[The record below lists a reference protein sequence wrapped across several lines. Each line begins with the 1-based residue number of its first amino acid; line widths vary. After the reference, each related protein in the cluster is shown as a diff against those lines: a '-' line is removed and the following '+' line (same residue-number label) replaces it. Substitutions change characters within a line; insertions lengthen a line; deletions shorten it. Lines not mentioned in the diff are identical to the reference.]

1 MIVRRGGRLC
11 GCGGRG
17 HLEAYAGRAA
27 MERRARDLERKGRDT
42 VLVDLAPGRRMT
54 SGVFV
59 KALAAGDAVAIE
71 LLDDAVGA
79 LGVAIASCVSLLDIA
94 LVVVGGGLADR
105 MGPSFVERVEQA
117 CRADVFPRN
126 PDLRIVPA
134 ALGDRGGSMGA
145 ALMAAERIGA
155 AKVEG

>member
-1 MIVRRGGRLC
+1 
-11 GCGGRG
+11 
-17 HLEAYAGRAA
+17 

-59 KALAAGDAVAIE
+59 KALAAGDAVAVE
-71 LLDDAVGA
+71 LIDDAVGA
-79 LGVAIASCVSLLDIA
+79 LGVAIASAVSLLDVA

-105 MGPSFVERVEQA
+105 LGPSFVARVDQA

-126 PDLRIVPA
+126 PELRIVPA
-134 ALGDRGGSMGA
+134 ALGDRGGSIGA
-145 ALMAAERIGA
+145 ALMAAATLEP
-155 AKVEG
+155 AKGRT

>member
-1 MIVRRGGRLC
+1 
-11 GCGGRG
+11 
-17 HLEAYAGRAA
+17 
-27 MERRARDLERKGRDT
+27 

-59 KALAAGDAVAIE
+59 KALAAGDAIATE
-71 LLDDAVGA
+71 LIDDAVGS
-79 LGVAIASCVSLLDIA
+79 LGVAIASATSLLDIP

-105 MGPSFVERVEQA
+105 LGLAFVERVEVA

-126 PDLRIVPA
+126 PDLRIIPA

-155 AKVEG
+155 ERLTG